1 MSLVTPPA
9 SVVAL
14 LVVVVFSP
22 VGVVTYDSS
31 VRFRKGENFRFTT
44 FRAFILTFTFGAAF
58 AN

>member
-22 VGVVTYDSS
+22 VDMVTYNLFA
-31 VRFRKGENFRFTT
+31 RFRKGENFRFTI
-44 FRAFILTFTFGAAF
+44 FRAFVFTFTFGAAF